1 MKSNLTTFAVE
12 VKGRVQGVGYRA
24 WVEKKVRDFDLQGWV
39 MNSEDKSVKMELS
52 GKKKNIKIFLSEC
65 YKGPLLSKVLE
76 VNEKE
81 IPFKDFKSF
90 EIRF

>member
-1 MKSNLTTFAVE
+1 M
-12 VKGRVQGVGYRA
+12 GR
-24 WVEKKVRDFDLQGWV
+24 KKARDFNLQGWV
-39 MNSEDKSVKMELS
+39 MNSEDKSVKMEIS
-52 GKKKNIKIFLSEC
+52 GKKNIKIFLIEC

-81 IPFKDFKSF
+81 IPLKDFKSF

>member
-1 MKSNLTTFAVE
+1 
-12 VKGRVQGVGYRA
+12 
-24 WVEKKVRDFDLQGWV
+24 
-39 MNSEDKSVKMELS
+39 MNSEDKSVKN
-52 GKKKNIKIFLSEC
+52 GNIRKKNIKIFLIEC

-81 IPFKDFKSF
+81 IPLKDFKSF

>member
-1 MKSNLTTFAVE
+1 MLSKLSIETQMKSNLTTYTVE

-52 GKKKNIKIFLSEC
+52 GKKKNIKIKKIIF
-65 YKGPLLSKVLE
+65 
-76 VNEKE
+76 
-81 IPFKDFKSF
+81 
-90 EIRF
+90 